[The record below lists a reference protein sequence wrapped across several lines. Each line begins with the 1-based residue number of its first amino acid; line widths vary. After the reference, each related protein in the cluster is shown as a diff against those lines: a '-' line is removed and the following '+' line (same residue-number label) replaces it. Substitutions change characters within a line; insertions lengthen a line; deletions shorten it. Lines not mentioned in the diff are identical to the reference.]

1 MFAVT
6 ATTASTIT
14 FTVATSTI
22 AHTYVDGG
30 RVRLGPVMR
39 LNVGATTDAHYYIN
53 GGTATVVGPLEADG
67 TLTYNNADV
76 KPRSTSVYALP

>member
-1 MFAVT
+1 MFLVT
-6 ATTASTIT
+6 ERTLSTIK

-30 RVRLGPVMR
+30 RVRLGPVMK
-39 LNVGATTDAHYYIN
+39 LNVGATSVEHFYIN

-67 TLTYNNADV
+67 TLSYNNADL
-76 KPRSTSVYALP
+76 KPRASSVYALP